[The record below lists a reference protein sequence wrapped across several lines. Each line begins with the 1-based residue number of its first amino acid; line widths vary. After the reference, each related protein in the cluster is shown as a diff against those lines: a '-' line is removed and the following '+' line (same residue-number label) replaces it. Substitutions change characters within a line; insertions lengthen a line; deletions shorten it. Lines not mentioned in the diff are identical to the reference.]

1 MKKAI
6 IFILIVLMMLPGCS
20 GRTSKGRSGNSFVPV
35 EDLSLPVSSSEI
47 VDAAQIEDK
56 LFIIAG
62 GKVLYTNLTT
72 GESGTVCSTDC
83 TLMCAYDGVL
93 HLFDSDKGSFSV
105 IDSNGEESDAFAVS
119 ELSDLS
125 GEAIKS
131 FGVCDEYYVVQ
142 KKQQSHKG
150 EAVVITRKTKEVSSY
165 SFADGQGYFC
175 SYKDNRLLFISSD
188 LAGDKHTVS
197 EFNAETG
204 KYKKLCELDGISRC
218 CDCLY
223 DGTSET
229 LSTIASEADGRVS
242 LMQTDLS
249 EGVTKAVY
257 RPDIIG
263 SENTE
268 FFIAASDNI
277 TSIISSQ
284 DNEYRYYDINNP
296 PENITFVYMGDIA
309 DITDIIKSYESQT
322 GVIVTAVHYSY
333 EKVEDFYTKMMAE
346 DIDFDCFY
354 TKGLPIYVFPTS
366 GKFVDLY
373 EYDGLK
379 ERIQSNALAR
389 VVSEYDGKCFGLPVN
404 LGCFSLT
411 QDVYAGRTEQQIKD
425 EKEFMELAGIPYCDN
440 PASTYRDYLI
450 KNIDLSKGSYS
461 DPKGEE
467 LYEVL
472 RHLYEH
478 PEDSADNAFYP
489 QNERKQASSQFI
501 IINSASPKTQLTAEF
516 LTYIYDYIN
525 REDSP
530 RKYPTVTDDEIESMV
545 VLWKYNENEVGA
557 PILDAKNAVTRDKMG
572 RTEIMESPD
581 PYKEIEKLAKE
592 AAAEVAMRIGE

>member
-1 MKKAI
+1 M
-6 IFILIVLMMLPGCS
+6 
-20 GRTSKGRSGNSFVPV
+20 
-35 EDLSLPVSSSEI
+35 
-47 VDAAQIEDK
+47 
-56 LFIIAG
+56 
-62 GKVLYTNLTT
+62 
-72 GESGTVCSTDC
+72 
-83 TLMCAYDGVL
+83 
-93 HLFDSDKGSFSV
+93 
-105 IDSNGEESDAFAVS
+105 
-119 ELSDLS
+119 
-125 GEAIKS
+125 
-131 FGVCDEYYVVQ
+131 
-142 KKQQSHKG
+142 
-150 EAVVITRKTKEVSSY
+150 
-165 SFADGQGYFC
+165 
-175 SYKDNRLLFISSD
+175 FISTD
-188 LAGDKHTVS
+188 LAGDKYTVS

-204 KYKKLCELDGISRC
+204 RYKKLCELDGISRC

-223 DGTSET
+223 DSASGT
-229 LSTIASEADGRVS
+229 LSTIALEADGRVS
-242 LMQTDLS
+242 LMQTDLG
-249 EGVTKAVY
+249 EGVTRVVY

-263 SENTE
+263 SENME
-268 FFIAASDNI
+268 LFVSASGNI
-277 TSIISSQ
+277 TSVISAQ
-284 DNEYRYYDINNP
+284 DNIYRYYDINNP
-296 PENITFVYMGDIA
+296 PENITFVYLGDIA

-333 EKVEDFYTKMMAE
+333 EKVEEFYTKMMAE

-354 TKGLPIYVFPTS
+354 TKGLPVYVFPTS

-379 ERIQSNALAR
+379 ERIGSNALAR
-389 VVSEYDGKCFGLPVN
+389 VVSEYDGKCFGLPIN
-404 LGCFSLT
+404 LGCSSLS
-411 QDVYAGRTEQQIKD
+411 QEAFAGRTEQQIKD

-440 PASTYRDYLI
+440 PAGTYRDYLI

-467 LYEVL
+467 LYKVL
-472 RHLYEH
+472 CHLYEH

-530 RKYPTVTDDEIESMV
+530 RKYPTVTDDELESIV
-545 VLWKYNENEVGA
+545 ILWKYDETKLVL
-557 PILDAKNAVTRDKMG
+557 PIIDAKNAVTRDKMG

-592 AAAEVAMRIGE
+592 AAAEVAIRIGE